1 MINNKRLQAAEGG
14 TEMSFSLKTL
24 CMAGILAAAALPPAA
39 AQEVALRIH
48 HFLPPQAPVPANFIA
63 PWAEKVTRES
73 GGRIAFEIYPSMQL
87 GGKPPALYDQARD
100 GVVDI
105 IWTLT
110 GYTPGRFPG
119 TEAFELPFVPASAE
133 ATSQAA
139 WKFYEKH
146 LTEEFKDVHLIAAHT
161 HGPGLLHVKGD
172 GVETLEDMEGLKLRG
187 PTRQANALISALGA
201 TPVGMPVPAMPEAL
215 SKGVIDGTVIPWGV
229 TTPLKVAEL
238 VDSHT
243 DFAGPRG
250 PYTSFFVFAMNK
262 ARYEALPDDL
272 QAVPDATPG
281 LAAPSTEESR
291 VR

>member
-1 MINNKRLQAAEGG
+1 
-14 TEMSFSLKTL
+14 MSLSLKTL

-48 HFLPPQAPVPANFIA
+48 HVLPPQAPVPANFIA

-139 WKFYEKH
+139 WQFYEKH
-146 LTEEFKDVHLIAAHT
+146 LTEEFKDVHLIAAH
-161 HGPGLLHVKGD
+161 HNGPGLLPVKGD
-172 GVETLEDMEGLKLRG
+172 GVETLADLAGLKLRG
-187 PTRQANALISALGA
+187 PTRPATAPISPPGA
-201 TPVGMPVPAMPEAL
+201 PPVGL
-215 SKGVIDGTVIPWGV
+215 D
-229 TTPLKVAEL
+229 LK
-238 VDSHT
+238 
-243 DFAGPRG
+243 R
-250 PYTSFFVFAMNK
+250 
-262 ARYEALPDDL
+262 
-272 QAVPDATPG
+272 AV
-281 LAAPSTEESR
+281 E
-291 VR
+291 

>member
-39 AQEVALRIH
+39 AQEVALRIP

-119 TEAFELPFVPASAE
+119 TEAFELPFVPARAE
-133 ATSQAA
+133 EIGRPSCR
-139 WKFYEKH
+139 ER
-146 LTEEFKDVHLIAAHT
+146 VC
-161 HGPGLLHVKGD
+161 
-172 GVETLEDMEGLKLRG
+172 
-187 PTRQANALISALGA
+187 
-201 TPVGMPVPAMPEAL
+201 
-215 SKGVIDGTVIPWGV
+215 
-229 TTPLKVAEL
+229 
-238 VDSHT
+238 
-243 DFAGPRG
+243 
-250 PYTSFFVFAMNK
+250 
-262 ARYEALPDDL
+262 RY
-272 QAVPDATPG
+272 V
-281 LAAPSTEESR
+281 
-291 VR
+291 